1 MSSLFRI
8 NNNIAAT
15 FAQRQLTQ
23 SNRDLN
29 QAQERLSSG
38 LRINTAADDAAGLA
52 VSEKLRTAFRGLK
65 QAQTNAQ
72 DGMSVLQT
80 AEGGLQAVATGLQRI
95 RELAVQSANDSLT
108 NDDRQLI
115 QAEVDQLVDEID
127 RSASS
132 VQFNNRQ
139 LLKNN
144 FGTVDASGDT
154 TLGNGSL
161 VFHVG
166 ANRDEV
172 LTISTSD
179 LVTSHSGALGVRL
192 DSNGDPFVDGATV
205 DYDSEA
211 GEAIQ
216 LTTRELAE
224 SAIEIATVA
233 INSISDARARI
244 GAVQN
249 RLEGTIDFLEIQQE
263 NTQAA
268 ESRIRDADLA
278 EEAVNRTRA
287 SILIQAGTSMLAQ
300 TNQTPQLALQLLG

>member
-1 MSSLFRI
+1 
-8 NNNIAAT
+8 
-15 FAQRQLTQ
+15 
-23 SNRDLN
+23 
-29 QAQERLSSG
+29 

-52 VSEKLRTAFRGLK
+52 VSEKLRTAFRGLQ

-80 AEGGLQAVATGLQRI
+80 AEGGLQAVATQLQRI

-115 QAEVDQLVDEID
+115 QAEVNQLVDEID

-144 FGTVDASGDT
+144 FGTMDASGNT
-154 TLGNGSL
+154 TIGNGSL

-166 ANRDEV
+166 ANRDET
-172 LTISTSD
+172 LTISTND
-179 LVTSHSGALGVRL
+179 LMTSHSGALGMRL
-192 DSNGDPFVDGATV
+192 DNNGDPFVEGAAV
-205 DYDSEA
+205 DYDADA
-211 GEAIQ
+211 GDAIQ
-216 LTTRELAE
+216 LTTRQLAE
-224 SAIEIATVA
+224 SAIQVATVA